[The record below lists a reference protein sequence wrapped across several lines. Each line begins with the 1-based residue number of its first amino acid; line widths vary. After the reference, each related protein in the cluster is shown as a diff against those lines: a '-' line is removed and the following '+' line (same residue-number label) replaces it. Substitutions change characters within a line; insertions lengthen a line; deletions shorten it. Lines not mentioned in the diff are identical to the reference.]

1 MEPAFQEDP
10 GHPGSAND
18 GGKGDGRFAA
28 MVVSGVLALGLG
40 IGAAALP
47 VPYVVESPGPTF
59 NTLGMDGDKPVIR
72 VTGHETYPAQGNLDL
87 TTVYVDGG
95 PNGPVTIFEAFRAW
109 LDSSLAVYPEELVFP
124 KGTSREESQQES
136 ALAMAT
142 SQENAIASALKE
154 LEIPFEQKLRINELS
169 EGSASAGK
177 LQAGDVLV
185 SINGKPISA
194 LSVVQNELA
203 AGKGAPVN
211 VVVDRGGVP
220 STATITPGL
229 SSSGKYVLGVLL
241 RYEFKFPF
249 QVEISLD
256 KVGGPSAGMM
266 FALGIVDSVT
276 PGNLTGGRHIAGTGT
291 ITPEGA
297 VGPIGGIGQKMLA
310 ARDSGATMFLAPA
323 ANCEDVVGH
332 VPDGLQVVKVET
344 LADATD
350 AVKKLAS
357 GEDASGLPACSSN

>member
-1 MEPAFQEDP
+1 
-10 GHPGSAND
+10 
-18 GGKGDGRFAA
+18 
-28 MVVSGVLALGLG
+28 MVVSGMLALGLG

-59 NTLGMDGDKPVIR
+59 NTLGLDGGKPVIH
-72 VTGHETYPAQGNLDL
+72 VTGHETYPAQGKLDL
-87 TTVYVDGG
+87 TTVYVHGG

-109 LDSSLAVYPEELVFP
+109 IDGSLAVYPEELVFP

-136 ALAMAT
+136 VLAMAT
-142 SQENAIASALKE
+142 SQENATAAALKE
-154 LEIPFEQKLRINELS
+154 LEIPFEQKLRINDLS

-203 AGKGAPVN
+203 AGKGSPVT
-211 VVVDRGGVP
+211 VVVDRGGSP
-220 STATITPGL
+220 ATATITPGL
-229 SSSGKYVLGVLL
+229 SASGKYVLGVLL
-241 RYEFKFPF
+241 QYQFKFPF

-256 KVGGPSAGMM
+256 KVVGPSAGLM

-310 ARDSGATMFLAPA
+310 ARDNGAAMFLAPA

-332 VPDGLQVVKVET
+332 VPEGLQVVKVET
-344 LADATD
+344 LADATA
-350 AVKKLAS
+350 AVEKFAS